1 MARQLDTQL
10 PGRTGEGGGRDAD
23 AGVAPLPTWKRFVD
37 FSLNRMSLRFS
48 PVRGA
53 GADYDSSFTA
63 PTYRASQPQLHFELR
78 RARRYEHP
86 LGVVVMSSVP
96 PFGAIA
102 STGNGAARPDAAR
115 SAAAVYG
122 LLGAFLRNTLRETDI
137 LTCMPESLTF
147 AAFLPGVGPA
157 GAEQML
163 ERCREGFF
171 DCAGFDLRGGVA
183 AFPDDGLTVEDIL
196 GLASSAWQQAC
207 RADIAGGPI
216 RKVLHG

>member
-1 MARQLDTQL
+1 
-10 PGRTGEGGGRDAD
+10 
-23 AGVAPLPTWKRFVD
+23 
-37 FSLNRMSLRFS
+37 MSLRFS
-48 PVRGA
+48 PVRGIGA
-53 GADYDSSFTA
+53 GFDSSFNA

-86 LGVVVMSSVP
+86 FGVVVMSSALP
-96 PFGAIA
+96 SGPGA
-102 STGNGAARPDAAR
+102 SSGNGVVRSDPAASR
-115 SAAAVYG
+115 SVPGVYG

-147 AAFLPGVGPA
+147 AAFLPGVGQV

-163 ERCREGFF
+163 ERCRDGFM

-183 AFPDDGLTVEDIL
+183 AFPEDGLTVEDIL
-196 GLASSAWQQAC
+196 DLASSAWRQAC

-216 RKVLHG
+216 RRISRA